1 MKSGTGTQRRS
12 SLFLI
17 ELMIS
22 IFFFA
27 IASSVCIQLFA
38 RAKQIS
44 DESSAKNQALLQ
56 AESAASA
63 FYAGDGTLRLIPE
76 VFPEA
81 ASMSASSSVTADS
94 DAAGSDAAGSDASG
108 TDFSESSSESCMIFF
123 DKDWKNCAPGP
134 EAEWQMTISV
144 SHEAAGQDAPSFSTA
159 EILVEDPG
167 KDAVLY
173 ELQVQYHAP
182 EAADP

>member
-44 DESSAKNQALLQ
+44 DES
-56 AESAASA
+56 
-63 FYAGDGTLRLIPE
+63 
-76 VFPEA
+76 
-81 ASMSASSSVTADS
+81 
-94 DAAGSDAAGSDASG
+94 
-108 TDFSESSSESCMIFF
+108 
-123 DKDWKNCAPGP
+123 
-134 EAEWQMTISV
+134 
-144 SHEAAGQDAPSFSTA
+144 
-159 EILVEDPG
+159 
-167 KDAVLY
+167 
-173 ELQVQYHAP
+173 
-182 EAADP
+182 

>member
-22 IFFFA
+22 IIFFA

-94 DAAGSDAAGSDASG
+94 DAAGSDTSG
-108 TDFSESSSESCMIFF
+108 TDFSENSSESCMIFF

-134 EAEWQMTISV
+134 EAVWQMTVSV
-144 SHEAAGQDAPSFSTA
+144 SHEAANEDAPSFSTA

-182 EAADP
+182 EAADL

>member
-56 AESAASA
+56 AESA
-63 FYAGDGTLRLIPE
+63 DLRLLCRRRHP
-76 VFPEA
+76 
-81 ASMSASSSVTADS
+81 
-94 DAAGSDAAGSDASG
+94 
-108 TDFSESSSESCMIFF
+108 
-123 DKDWKNCAPGP
+123 AP
-134 EAEWQMTISV
+134 
-144 SHEAAGQDAPSFSTA
+144 
-159 EILVEDPG
+159 DPG
-167 KDAVLY
+167 GISGSGLHVRFLFRNRGF
-173 ELQVQYHAP
+173 
-182 EAADP
+182 

>member
-94 DAAGSDAAGSDASG
+94 DAAGSDTSD
-108 TDFSESSSESCMIFF
+108 TDFSENSSESCMVFF

-134 EAEWQMTISV
+134 EAVWQMTVSV
-144 SHEAAGQDAPSFSTA
+144 SHEAANEDAPSFSTA
-159 EILVEDPG
+159 ESLVEDPD

-182 EAADP
+182 EAADL

>member
-81 ASMSASSSVTADS
+81 ASMSASSSMV
-94 DAAGSDAAGSDASG
+94 
-108 TDFSESSSESCMIFF
+108 FF

-134 EAEWQMTISV
+134 EAVWQMTVSV
-144 SHEAAGQDAPSFSTA
+144 SHEAANEDAPSFSTA

-182 EAADP
+182 EAADL

>member
-94 DAAGSDAAGSDASG
+94 DAAGSDTSG
-108 TDFSESSSESCMIFF
+108 TDFP
-123 DKDWKNCAPGP
+123 KTLPK
-134 EAEWQMTISV
+134 
-144 SHEAAGQDAPSFSTA
+144 
-159 EILVEDPG
+159 
-167 KDAVLY
+167 AV
-173 ELQVQYHAP
+173 
-182 EAADP
+182 